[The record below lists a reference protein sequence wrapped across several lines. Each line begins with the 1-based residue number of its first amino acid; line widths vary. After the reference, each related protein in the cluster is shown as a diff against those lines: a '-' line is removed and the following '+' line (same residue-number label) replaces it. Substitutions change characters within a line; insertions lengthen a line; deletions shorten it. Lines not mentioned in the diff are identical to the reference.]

1 MGGKQRKMGSRM
13 REPTN
18 QHRHIVTVGQSRQA
32 SLAGSLF
39 HRRAAAL
46 KNPSPPRGDESAPA
60 GLTTANII
68 TSGIDYSAKH
78 AFLFLTKGG
87 GWGERE
93 KKSFPPAI
101 GTSPRSD

>member
-1 MGGKQRKMGSRM
+1 M

-32 SLAGSLF
+32 SLAGSLY

-46 KNPSPPRGDESAPA
+46 KNPSPA

-78 AFLFLTKGG
+78 AFLFLTKGR

-93 KKSFPPAI
+93 KKSFPQAI